1 MSKHYEVMVTTVE
14 SFSIYA
20 DSEEEAVDLTQEKM
34 SNEQGT
40 LIDTV
45 YEATES
51 LSESQ
56 EMDQD
61 EERTNG
67 IEVGFAHK
75 DIKKEREDD
84 ES

>member
-1 MSKHYEVMVTTVE
+1 MSKHYEVIVTTVE
-14 SFSIYA
+14 SFSVYA
-20 DSEEEAVDLTQEKM
+20 DSEEEAEDLTKEKM
-34 SNEQGT
+34 FNEQGT

-61 EERTNG
+61 EERANG

>member
-1 MSKHYEVMVTTVE
+1 MAKHYEVTLTTIE
-14 SFSIYA
+14 TFSVYA
-20 DSEEEAVDLTQEKM
+20 DNKEEAVDQTQEQM
-34 SNEQGT
+34 SYIQGN
-40 LIDTV
+40 LVDTI
-45 YEATES
+45 YEAEEC

-61 EERTNG
+61 EERANG